1 MSVEGNPPGAHTQPR
16 PIILGKMTLSALF
29 WGGTYITGKIAA
41 AEMSAPDAALW
52 RFIIAVAA
60 LLALT
65 RFQNER
71 LPRLTARQWVAMT
84 CLGLSG
90 VAAYNLCFMYGLQSV
105 PASRASLIIALCPAA
120 TMFGAFFVS
129 GDRVTGAKLAGTAL
143 ALLGVAV
150 ELSNGNPGSLLDQG
164 IGRGEIALFAC
175 VLLWAFYTLLS
186 KHTLSDLT
194 PLAATTYA
202 ALIGTAMLAV
212 VALSRG
218 QLAIPHASTG
228 AWLSLAYMG
237 LLGTATAFVWYL
249 EGVGAL
255 GPARAAIFVNL
266 VPVAAITLG
275 VVLLGERLTTPIV
288 VGACLVVAGI
298 WLINRQP
305 APAARVPAPHA
316 P

>member
-1 MSVEGNPPGAHTQPR
+1 MTAEPR
-16 PIILGKMTLSALF
+16 NVILGKMTLAALF

-41 AEMSAPDAALW
+41 TEMNAPEAALW
-52 RFIIAVAA
+52 RFLIAVVA

-65 RFQNER
+65 RIQHEK
-71 LPRLTARQWVAMT
+71 LPRLAPRQWVAVS
-84 CLGLSG
+84 CLGLAG
-90 VAAYNLCFMYGLQSV
+90 VALYNLFFMYGLQTV
-105 PASRASLIIALCPAA
+105 PASRASLVIALCPAA
-120 TMFGAFFVS
+120 TMFGAFLFM
-129 GDRVTGAKLAGTAL
+129 GDRLTWAKIAGTAL
-143 ALLGVAV
+143 AVCGVAV
-150 ELSNGNPGSLLDQG
+150 EMSNGNPRTLFEQG
-164 IGRGEIALFAC
+164 IGRGEIALFGC
-175 VLLWAFYTLLS
+175 VVLWAFYTLLS
-186 KHTLSDLT
+186 KRTLSGLS

-202 ALIGTAMLAV
+202 ALAGTAMLLV
-212 VALSRG
+212 VALVRG
-218 QLAIPHASTG
+218 NLAIPQISAA

-237 LLGTATAFVWYL
+237 IFGTAMAFVWYL

-275 VVLLGERLTTPIV
+275 VVLLGERLTVPIV

-305 APAARVPAPHA
+305 AAVAHVAVPHA